1 VVKGY
6 VGRRPSTWYSLTE
19 AGGDE
24 FARYRQ
30 ALAAIVDERPA
41 RMPSGRGATR

>member
-1 VVKGY
+1 M
-6 VGRRPSTWYSLTE
+6 GRRPSTWYSLTE

-41 RMPSGRGATR
+41 RMPSGREATR